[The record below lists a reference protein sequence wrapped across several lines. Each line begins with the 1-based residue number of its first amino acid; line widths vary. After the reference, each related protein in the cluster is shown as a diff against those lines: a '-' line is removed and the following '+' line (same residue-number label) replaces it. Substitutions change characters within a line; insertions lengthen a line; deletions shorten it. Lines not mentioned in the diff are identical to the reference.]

1 MEGGFSYVHD
11 DLKNGTTEE
20 LLLHKKGDFPQS
32 FHTEA
37 DGVNKQ
43 SLESWE
49 IVLAD
54 EGEKRRRGKE
64 KIPISM
70 SHHMGF

>member
-1 MEGGFSYVHD
+1 MYMMILKMEQQR
-11 DLKNGTTEE
+11 NCCTT
-20 LLLHKKGDFPQS
+20 KKGDFPQS